1 MEKEEAKQDELS
13 PLDAAIIK
21 YTPYLK
27 ELQKK
32 ILTVICI
39 ALATGV
45 IAGIQYEQILSW
57 VIHLF
62 NLDGINI
69 VLTSPYQF
77 FSLAINT
84 GLSIGI
90 TVAFP
95 FLLYFLITFLR
106 PALNKTE
113 YHTLLKLIPAS
124 ILLFCL
130 GFGTGVW
137 ILQFVIDIY
146 IKTSSTL
153 AVQNYWDIGHFL
165 SQIIIMGSL
174 MGLMFQLP
182 IVITALIRLHII
194 KLQVFSKY
202 RRFFYAGIIIFV
214 ILLPPTDV
222 FSNIMLMAPPLFLF
236 EIALLLNR
244 KV

>member
-1 MEKEEAKQDELS
+1 MPEEIS

-21 YTPYLK
+21 YTPYLQ
-27 ELQKK
+27 EIQKK
-32 ILTVICI
+32 LLTVIFYAI
-39 ALATGV
+39 GTGLL
-45 IAGIQYEQILSW
+45 AGIKYDKILSY

-62 NLDGINI
+62 NLEGINI

-84 GLSIGI
+84 GLSVGI
-90 TVAFP
+90 TAASP
-95 FLLYFLITFLR
+95 LLLYFIITFLR
-106 PALNKTE
+106 PALNKKE
-113 YHTLLKLIPAS
+113 YYTLLKLVPAS
-124 ILLFCL
+124 IILFCL

-146 IKTSSTL
+146 IKTTSTL

-165 SQIIIMGSL
+165 SQIIVMGTL
-174 MGLMFQLP
+174 MGMMFQLP
-182 IVITALIRLHII
+182 IVMTALMRLNLV
-194 KLQVFSKY
+194 KRSFFLKY
-202 RRFFYAGIIIFV
+202 RRFFYAAILIFV
-214 ILLPPTDV
+214 ILLPPTDI
-222 FSNIMLMAPPLFLF
+222 FSNIMLMAPPFILF